1 VLTLS
6 PAQAHTA
13 DVLSL
18 FPAHLRSVRHP
29 GAPLQRKAVGAM
41 APALAMALALVL
53 CSCAAGD
60 PQFTSQHAAG
70 FWLGIWHGMISWV
83 TLIVGLFDPGVHI
96 YERNNT
102 GGWYDFGFLI
112 GATGIMGGGG
122 RMRRRSANTAR

>member
-6 PAQAHTA
+6 RAQAHTA

-29 GAPLQRKAVGAM
+29 GAPLQRKAVG
-41 APALAMALALVL
+41 ALAMALALVL

-83 TLIVGLFDPGVHI
+83 ALIVGLFDPGIQI

-102 GGWYDFGFLI
+102 GGWYDLGFLI
-112 GATGIMGGGG
+112 GATCIMGGGG
-122 RMRRRSANTAR
+122 RMRRRRAASPAQ